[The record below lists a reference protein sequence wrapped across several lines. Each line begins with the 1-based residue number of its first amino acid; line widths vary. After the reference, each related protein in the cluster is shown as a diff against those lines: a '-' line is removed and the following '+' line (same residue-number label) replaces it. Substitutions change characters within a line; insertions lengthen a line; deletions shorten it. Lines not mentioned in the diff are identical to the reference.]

1 MTPMLRRVADPVRRA
16 PWVVVATIVLLTV
29 ILGAI
34 ASTATQATGDFEDFA
49 TDTPAAQASDRISG
63 LFAGAGRSETAQL
76 AVVDEGGDVLAPD
89 VLADVQRI
97 IGTLSSD
104 PAVQAVAVA
113 PAPGTPPVISYAGPV
128 LGAAAAQGIDVA
140 TVDDDTVDQL
150 YQAATSQLPEQQAAQ
165 LSVLLGGEVDGAD
178 ATAGM
183 ILVQLD
189 GSASDEDIAA
199 AREVIN
205 AEAGTLD
212 SGAEVYS
219 FDFEMLADEANG
231 AIESQLGT
239 LLLAAFGLIILILA
253 FVYRSVTDILASLVG
268 LVFSIVW
275 MQGLATLMGPN
286 YLGWTGG
293 MSQMAMAVPILLV
306 GLGVDYGI
314 HLTMRT
320 REEKAAGR
328 TPEDAAHG
336 AIMAVGAALF
346 LATITTVVGFMTNV
360 FNPLP
365 PLKDFG
371 AIAAVGVV
379 SAFLVMTGFVPAV
392 RLLVDRRRVKK
403 GKPVTVEVQD
413 GEAPVGALGRITAAF
428 APTAVRH
435 PGIVLAVAA
444 VITLAAGAGAT
455 QLSTE
460 FSQTDFFPENS
471 RALETVQ
478 VVTDAFGGGLDE
490 TTNVLVEGD
499 VVSSDGLQS
508 LAAFQQGL
516 SDVADVRSFE
526 GQARADSLVA
536 RLGQAGL
543 LEQAMAS
550 DEAAQQA
557 VQQLA
562 AADPGLGSVVTPDG
576 DATVVRVSTAA
587 GEQARTLTAQ
597 LQDLGERTLE
607 PAGLEQQATS
617 DQLVIE
623 EIMDQLR
630 DSQVRGLAITLIA
643 SMLILALVFWIRDRA
658 PMLGVLAIASVGVT
672 AVLVLGLMA
681 AIGIP
686 FNVMTA
692 MVSSLAIGI
701 GVPFGIHVVN
711 RFLEDR
717 ATRPDVDTAMYHTL
731 AHTGGALVGSALTT
745 VAGFGVLVLSSVP
758 PMKQFGLVT
767 AITIALALVTSVTVL
782 PALLALWARWTDRR
796 RGEPVARTGAPP
808 TRPRCPPR
816 GSARGPLGRVVR
828 GREGWSWGVGW
839 VREWVRGVGGGAGY
853 DDVG

>member
-16 PWVVVATIVLLTV
+16 PWIVVATILLVTA
-29 ILGAI
+29 ILGGV
-34 ASTATQATGDFEDFA
+34 ASTASPASSDFEDFA
-49 TDTPAAQASDRISG
+49 TTTPAALASDRIDA
-63 LFAGAGRSETAQL
+63 LFAGEGRSETAQL
-76 AVVDEGGDVLAPD
+76 AVVDRGGDVLAPD
-89 VLADVQRI
+89 VLADVARI
-97 IGTLSSD
+97 VGELSSD
-104 PAVQAVAVA
+104 PAVQAAA
-113 PAPGTPPVISYAGPV
+113 QPAGPDSPPVVSYAAPV
-128 LGAAAAQGIDVA
+128 LAAAQEQGIDLA
-140 TVDDDTVDQL
+140 SVDDETVDQL
-150 YQAATSQLPEQQAAQ
+150 HQAATSQLPEAQAAQ

-183 ILVQLD
+183 LLVMLD
-189 GSASDEDIAA
+189 GTATDEQLSA
-199 AREVIN
+199 ARDAIN
-205 AEAGTLD
+205 AQAGTLD

-219 FDFEMLADEANG
+219 FDFEALAAEANR

-239 LLLAAFGLIILILA
+239 LLLAAFGLIVLILA
-253 FVYRSVTDILASLVG
+253 FVYRSVTDVLASLVG

-275 MQGLATLMGPN
+275 MQGLATLLGPD

-314 HLTMRT
+314 HLTMRA
-320 REEKAAGR
+320 REEKAAGKAPR
-328 TPEDAAHG
+328 DAAHG

-346 LATITTVVGFMTNV
+346 LATITTVVGFLTNLA
-360 FNPLP
+360 NPLP

-392 RLLVDRRRVKK
+392 RLLVDRRRVAR
-403 GKPVTVEVQD
+403 GKSVAVDVAED
-413 GEAPVGALGRITAAF
+413 GEATIGALGRLTAAF
-428 APTAVRH
+428 APIAVRR
-435 PGIVLAVAA
+435 PGIVVAVAV

-460 FSQTDFFPENS
+460 FSQTDFFPEDS
-471 RALETVQ
+471 RALETVE
-478 VVTDAFGGGLDE
+478 VVTEAFGGGLDE

-499 VVSSDGLQS
+499 IASAESLQA
-508 LAAFQQGL
+508 LAAFQEGL
-516 SDVADVRSFE
+516 ADVADVRTFE
-526 GQARADSLVA
+526 GRAQADSLVA
-536 RLGQAGL
+536 RLAQAGL
-543 LEQAMAS
+543 LEGALAS

-557 VQQLA
+557 IAQLA
-562 AADPGLGSVVTPDG
+562 AADPTVGSVVTEDR
-576 DATVVRVSTAA
+576 DATVVRVSTSA
-587 GEQARTLTAQ
+587 GEAARALTTQLDELAARTLA
-597 LQDLGERTLE
+597 
-607 PAGLEQQATS
+607 PAGLDEQATS

-630 DSQVRGLAITLIA
+630 NSQVSGLAITLVA

-672 AVLVLGLMA
+672 AVLVLGIMA
-681 AIGIP
+681 AVGIP

-717 ATRPDVDTAMYHTL
+717 ATRPDVQSAMHHTL

-767 AITIALALVTSVTVL
+767 AVTIALALGTSVTLL
-782 PALLALWARWTDRR
+782 PALLALWARWTDRPR
-796 RGEPVARTGAPP
+796 DLGPTPGTTRHDPADVPV
-808 TRPRCPPR
+808 
-816 GSARGPLGRVVR
+816 S
-828 GREGWSWGVGW
+828 
-839 VREWVRGVGGGAGY
+839 
-853 DDVG
+853 

>member
-16 PWVVVATIVLLTV
+16 PWVVVTVIVLLTV
-29 ILGAI
+29 VLGGVSTT
-34 ASTATQATGDFEDFA
+34 ASPPSGDFEDFA
-49 TDTPAAQASDRISG
+49 TGTPAALAGDRISE
-63 LFAGAGRSETAQL
+63 LFGGEGRTETAQL
-76 AVVDEGGDVLAPD
+76 AVVDRGGDVLAPD
-89 VLADVQRI
+89 VLADVARI
-97 IGTLSSD
+97 VGALASD
-104 PAVQAVAVA
+104 PTVRAVAQ
-113 PAPGTPPVISYAGPV
+113 PAGPDSPPVISYAGPV
-128 LGAAAAQGIDVA
+128 LAAAQAQGVDLGS
-140 TVDDDTVDQL
+140 VDDDTVDQL
-150 YQAATSQLPEQQAAQ
+150 HQAATSQLPEQQAAQ

-183 ILVQLD
+183 VLVMLD
-189 GSASDEDIAA
+189 GTATDEELSA
-199 AREVIN
+199 ARDAIN
-205 AEAGTLD
+205 AQAGTLD

-219 FDFEMLADEANG
+219 FDFEMLADEANR
-231 AIESQLGT
+231 AIESQLST
-239 LLLAAFGLIILILA
+239 LLLAAFGLIVLILA
-253 FVYRSVTDILASLVG
+253 FVYRSVTDVLASLVG

-275 MQGLATLMGPN
+275 MQGLATLMGPDH
-286 YLGWTGG
+286 LGWTGG

-314 HLTMRT
+314 HLTMRA

-328 TPEDAAHG
+328 EPQDAAHG

-346 LATITTVVGFMTNV
+346 LATITTVVGFLTNLA
-360 FNPLP
+360 NPLP

-392 RLLVDRRRVKK
+392 RLLVDRRRVAK
-403 GKPVTVEVQD
+403 GKPVAVDVAED

-428 APTAVRH
+428 APTAVRR
-435 PGIVLAVAA
+435 PGIVIAVAA

-460 FSQTDFFPENS
+460 FSQTDFFPEDS
-471 RALETVQ
+471 RALETVE
-478 VVTDAFGGGLDE
+478 VVTEAFGGGLDE

-499 VVSSDGLQS
+499 VASAEALQA

-516 SDVADVRSFE
+516 ARIEDVRTFE
-526 GQARADSLVA
+526 GQAQADSLVA
-536 RLGQAGL
+536 RLAQAGL
-543 LEQAMAS
+543 LEDALTS
-550 DEAAQQA
+550 DEAARQA
-557 VQQLA
+557 IDQLA
-562 AADPGLGSVVTPDG
+562 AADPTLDSVVTEDR

-587 GEQARTLTAQ
+587 GEEARALTTQLDELGDQTLAA
-597 LQDLGERTLE
+597 
-607 PAGLEQQATS
+607 AGLEEQATS

-630 DSQVRGLAITLIA
+630 ASQVSGLAITLVA
-643 SMLILALVFWIRDRA
+643 SMVILALVFWIRDRA

-672 AVLVLGLMA
+672 AVLVLGIMA

-717 ATRPDVDTAMYHTL
+717 ATRPDVESAMHHTL

-782 PALLALWARWTDRR
+782 PALLALWSRWTDRPR
-796 RGEPVARTGAPP
+796 DLGPTTGTTTNDPTEVPV
-808 TRPRCPPR
+808 
-816 GSARGPLGRVVR
+816 S
-828 GREGWSWGVGW
+828 
-839 VREWVRGVGGGAGY
+839 
-853 DDVG
+853 